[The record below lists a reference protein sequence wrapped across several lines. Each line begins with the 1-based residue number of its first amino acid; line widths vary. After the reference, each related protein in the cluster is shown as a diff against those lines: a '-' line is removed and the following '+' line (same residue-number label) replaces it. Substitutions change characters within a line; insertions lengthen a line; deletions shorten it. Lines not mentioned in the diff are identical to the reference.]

1 MGYILPAWCRR
12 LAKPQRNEGKM
23 ILLVNPPVSKPSEPP
38 AGLARLAGALR
49 HSGLDCR
56 VIDANIGGLQYLLNR
71 SIEADDA
78 WTQRA
83 VKNRDRHIRF
93 LQESA
98 GYDSLDRYK
107 RAVADLGRVLEKAV
121 SDDRVRVGL
130 ANYQEHELSPV
141 RTQDLL
147 KVAASP
153 ENNPFYPYYG
163 ENILPAVL
171 DPAVKA
177 VGISVGFLSQALCGF
192 ALIGLLKKARPDL
205 TIILGGGLITSWI
218 RRPDWQNPFADLVD
232 HLVAGPGER
241 TLLKLLGREYPPGND
256 MPDYRDLEENRYFSP
271 GFILPYSASSGCYWH
286 RCSFCPERAEQNP
299 WKPLPIV
306 QAVSELKKLVDL
318 HKPVLVHLLDNALQ
332 PALLKA
338 LSEKPIDTPW
348 YGFARFT
355 RQLEDPAFCR
365 RLNDSGC
372 RMLKLGL
379 ESGDQSVLNALEK
392 GTGLA
397 MAAKILDNLK
407 QAGIVTYV
415 YLLFGTPAED
425 ERAAEETLAFIAGH
439 SETIGFLNLAI
450 FNLPLNSPDSE
461 GIATRDFY
469 TGDLRFYQDFEHP
482 KGWDRARVRRF
493 LEKRFKKH
501 PRIAPIVKRDPPIFT
516 SNHAPFFTSLLG

>member
-1 MGYILPAWCRR
+1 
-12 LAKPQRNEGKM
+12 M

-71 SIEADDA
+71 SIEADDT

-83 VKNRDRHIRF
+83 IKHRDRHIRF
-93 LQESA
+93 LQKSA

-130 ANYQEHELSPV
+130 ANYQEYELSPV

-153 ENNPFYPYYG
+153 ENNPFYPYYL
-163 ENILPAVL
+163 ENVLPAVL

-177 VGISVGFLSQALCGF
+177 VGISLGFLSQALCGF

-205 TIILGGGLITSWI
+205 TILLGGGLITSWI
-218 RRPDWQNPFADLVD
+218 RRPDWQNPFTDLVD

-299 WKPLPIV
+299 WKPLPV
-306 QAVSELKKLVDL
+306 MQAVSELKKLVDL

-332 PALLKA
+332 SALLKA

-365 RLNDSGC
+365 RLKDSGC

-407 QAGIVTYV
+407 QAGIATYV

-516 SNHAPFFTSLLG
+516 SNHAPFFTSLLD